1 MGIFKKSTKPSA
13 VDEQIHDSS
22 ASDNDHGKNEVG
34 PNATDFQEVPAG
46 TEEKGN
52 IFDQGGKSYR
62 TLGRWDTILILFT
75 NQLGL
80 GILSLPATIG
90 TLGIVP
96 GIIAIIGIGGLSW
109 YTAYELLQ
117 FYRKHPH
124 VVSIVEMARVVG
136 GPVFET
142 VAGIVMMIQVVF
154 IVASAVV
161 TLSVALNTLSSHATC
176 TVVFI
181 LVACIACYLLSLPRT
196 MKFVSMAGIPNAV
209 SVVGACLIVLVSLAV
224 SGPATA
230 PEGWEKEIL
239 VVGNPSFRD
248 GLNACLRVVFS
259 YAGTFTFVSYMAEMV
274 DPAKDFGFSLAVLE
288 IGSTLFYIVMA
299 VVLYCLSGQLTTSPV
314 LSAASAVPAKVAY
327 GIILPA
333 VIATALSIGH
343 TGCKYLYV
351 AAMRKIGAI
360 HQVTDNS
367 VRSWTTWVL
376 SVTVFWVL
384 IFTISNVIPI
394 FDSILS
400 ITSATTIPWFTYGF
414 SAIFWFSSNRSVLF
428 SNWKK
433 ITLTVVN
440 ALIICATLF
449 LNAGGLWAAVTEL
462 LDLFDQ
468 GDDGIGGVFSCGNNA
483 IF

>member
-1 MGIFKKSTKPSA
+1 MKFSKKPA
-13 VDEQIHDSS
+13 EPAMVDEQIHESGT
-22 ASDNDHGKNEVG
+22 SDNDQPKNID
-34 PNATDFQEVPAG
+34 DFQEVPAG
-46 TEEKGN
+46 GIEKGN

-80 GILSLPATIG
+80 GILSLPATIK

-96 GIIAIIGIGGLSW
+96 GIIAIIGIGFLSW
-109 YTAYELLQ
+109 YTAFELLQ
-117 FYRKHPH
+117 FYSKHPH
-124 VVSIVEMARVVG
+124 VVSIVEMTRIVG
-136 GPVFET
+136 GSWFESF
-142 VAGIVMMIQVVF
+142 AGVVMMIQVVF

-181 LVACIACYLLSLPRT
+181 LVASIACYLLSLPRT
-196 MKFVSMAGIPNAV
+196 MKFVSKAGIPNAV

-224 SGPATA
+224 SGPANA
-230 PEGWEKEIL
+230 PEGWTKEI
-239 VVGNPSFRD
+239 VIVGHPTFRD

-259 YAGTFTFVSYMAEMV
+259 YAGTFTFVSYMAEMK
-274 DPAKDFGFSLAVLE
+274 DPARDFGFSLAVLE

-299 VVLYCLSGQLTTSPV
+299 VVLYCLSGDLTTSPV
-314 LSAASAVPAKVAY
+314 LSAASTIPAKVAY
-327 GIILPA
+327 GIVLPA
-333 VIATALSIGH
+333 VVATALSIGH

-351 AAMRKIGAI
+351 ASMRRLGAI

-367 VRSWTTWVL
+367 VKSWTTWIL

-414 SAIFWFSSNRSVLF
+414 AAIFWFYSNWAVKF

-433 ITLTVVN
+433 ISLTILNVFI
-440 ALIICATLF
+440 LCATLF
-449 LNAGGLWAAVTEL
+449 LNAGGLWASITEL
-462 LDLFDQ
+462 MDLFNKG
-468 GDDGIGGVFSCGNNA
+468 GDGVGGVFSCGNNA